1 MKLPNGNHAVVSME
15 KLRGY
20 CLNYEHPSGKNKARV
35 FASALGI
42 TAENAEELYI
52 LIARAAVQGD
62 VAEQTSTGF
71 GQILK
76 VDWPVPGYDQTILRT
91 IWETT
96 LSSPNPRLVSSF
108 IK

>member
-1 MKLPNGNHAVVSME
+1 MKLPNGNYAVVSME

-20 CLNYEHPSGKNKARV
+20 CLNYEHSSRKNKARV

-42 TAENAEELYI
+42 TAENSEELYV
-52 LIARAAVQGD
+52 LIVRAAVEGE

-71 GQILK
+71 GQIWK
-76 VDWPVPGYDQTILRT
+76 VDWSIPGYDQIILRT